1 MMKWIAQLESSR
13 EIWLARKI
21 SSNSEKVGVGMFF
34 EPSRFG
40 YRKTIFNAKKLTY
53 NKYSCAISGM
63 SSEMMKMDSRDNAE
77 YQNLE
82 KKDIVGIIGIVL
94 NELKDKIPNSGC
106 FLQKGAKKETWG
118 RRKEEMRCRR
128 FCFYFLE
135 RECLPSL

>member
-1 MMKWIAQLESSR
+1 
-13 EIWLARKI
+13 
-21 SSNSEKVGVGMFF
+21 
-34 EPSRFG
+34 
-40 YRKTIFNAKKLTY
+40 
-53 NKYSCAISGM
+53 
-63 SSEMMKMDSRDNAE
+63 MMKMESRNSAE
-77 YQNLE
+77 YQNWE

-106 FLQKGAKKETWG
+106 LLQKGAKKKTWG